1 MASDPVTPAADDAA
15 TEAASAPRP
24 AAASADGQKQEAV
37 ASLRRLVGSVRR
49 LIDRVVA
56 LDAPPDALA
65 RVSESLDA
73 LTEALGPWHGERPI
87 PNWALS
93 FDPKNLNAILPW
105 SPLSGR
111 LNPIAPPIDLSI
123 EGDTVVG
130 RVTLGRAYE
139 GPPGCA
145 HGAVVAGAFDQVLA
159 LVNVVTGNPAMTG
172 TLTIK
177 YRRPTPLYRE
187 LRFVARTDRV
197 EGRKVYASATLHAG
211 ETLVAESEALFILV
225 AGMPAVP

>member
-1 MASDPVTPAADDAA
+1 MASDPVTPVADAPA
-15 TEAASAPRP
+15 GSAASSPTP
-24 AAASADGQKQEAV
+24 ADAQKQEAV
-37 ASLRRLVGSVRR
+37 TSLGRLVASVRR

-56 LDAPPDALA
+56 LDAPASALD

-73 LTEALGPWHGERPI
+73 LTEALEPWHGERPI
-87 PNWALS
+87 PSWALRI
-93 FDPKNLNAILPW
+93 DPKDANSILPW

-111 LNPIAPPIDLSI
+111 LNPLAPPIEISI
-123 EGDTVVG
+123 EGDTVIG
-130 RVTLGRAYE
+130 RMTLGRAYE

-159 LVNVVTGNPAMTG
+159 LVNVVTGSPAMTG

-177 YRRPTPLYRE
+177 YRRPTPLYQE

-225 AGMPAVP
+225 TGMPAVP